1 MAGDLSLPS
10 SHKMLRRAVSRISLN
25 NKRCLSTSRLS
36 FKNGVDGLRTSPFN
50 FVKNAE
56 RAEDECDVCIVGAGP
71 AGLSAAI
78 KLKQLNEDLRVVILE
93 KGPEVG
99 N

>member
-1 MAGDLSLPS
+1 
-10 SHKMLRRAVSRISLN
+10 MLTRALTRLGRSGLYRPKYFSTTAPSLN
-25 NKRCLSTSRLS
+25 LS
-36 FKNGVDGLRTSPFN
+36 GVDGHRTSPFN
-50 FVKNAE
+50 FVRDVE

-93 KGPEVG
+93 KGSEVG
-99 N
+99 KWEYG